1 MSTLESASALANWNE
16 VSGEFLMLDSEKW
29 YVIHHMDKMN
39 PFLMSIVSSHDH
51 WLFVSSTG
59 GLTAG
64 RVSPETALF
73 PYITDDKLHD
83 CTSHT
88 GSKTVLRVRSQ
99 QWEPFNQAHEGRY
112 DITRNLYKNF
122 LGNKLLFEEINHTL
136 QLRFR
141 YVWMSSAQ
149 YGFVRQS
156 ELKNL
161 SHEQV
166 TVGVFDGLQ
175 NILPAG
181 TPRHS
186 QASTSNLVDAY
197 KWAELDE
204 VSGLAIFSLFSGI
217 SDRAE
222 PLESL
227 KATTVF
233 SLGLNDPKLL
243 LSSDQLQQY
252 SAGQPIE
259 SERHKRGI
267 RGEFFV
273 NATLN
278 IAPDNA
284 SSWQIV
290 ADVEQTQNEVI
301 KLRKELINLPEISES
316 IALSVKSGSDKL
328 ARIMASADSF
338 QETEE
343 QTLTAH
349 HYANV
354 LFNVLRGGVFE
365 EQYLVPSRDFET
377 TIASFNRKTY
387 ERQKGFL
394 RSLPDTISYSALA
407 DAISELNDL
416 QLERLCAEY
425 LPISFGRRHG
435 DPSRPWNEFAIKQEN
450 ENGDPLLSYEGNWR
464 DIFQN
469 WEALVFSFPRFIENI
484 IAKFVNASTIDGYN
498 PYRISKEGIDWE
510 VEDPDDPWSYIGY
523 WGDHQIIYLQKLLEL
538 SRSFHPEALQK
549 LLHQQIFS
557 YANVPYRI
565 KPFGALLDNPKQT
578 VDYDAPLAAL
588 IEKRVA
594 EIGADGKLLL
604 NEDGDVYQVNLIEK
618 LLLTLLS
625 KLSNLVVD
633 GGIWMNTQ
641 RPEWNDANNALVGN
655 GTSMVT
661 LFYMRRYVKLLQS
674 LFTEISEPI
683 VLSTEVRDWL
693 EHTAKALKEI
703 RPMLGQG
710 LLSPNK
716 RFESLCK
723 LGQPASDYR
732 ERVYRQAGFSGKVEQ
747 PLNQVLAM
755 FDDALVAIDHC
766 IQTNMRQD
774 GLYEAYNIMDYS
786 KNEVSIDHL
795 YPMLEGQVAA
805 LSSGAI
811 GPEQAAD
818 LVDALFDSDIYRADQ
833 QTFMLYPNRPLPGFL
848 DKNRISQA
856 DVNAIPI
863 IGKMLREQNESL
875 VTQDADGCYRFDSEL
890 TNIGELNTCIDAQLL
905 RYGESMTQAR
915 KPLQSLYEKVFN
927 HRAFTGR
934 SGGMFGFEGLGSIY
948 WHMVSKLL
956 LAVQENFFHAVD
968 AETQGST
975 CQRLGEQ
982 YYRIRQGIGFN
993 KTPLEYG
1000 AFPVDPYSHTPAHAG
1015 ARQPGMTGQVKE
1027 EILTRFGE
1035 LGIRVSDGKVQFQ
1048 PRLLRAR
1055 EFLLK
1060 ASQFRYLDVKDQW
1073 QEITV
1078 HTSALA
1084 FTWCQI
1090 PIIYQLAENASL
1102 VVTRFDE
1109 TTKEQPSLTLSTE
1122 DTNDVAS
1129 RNGRIIRITLTINK
1143 NMLFAS

>member
-1 MSTLESASALANWNE
+1 
-16 VSGEFLMLDSEKW
+16 
-29 YVIHHMDKMN
+29 
-39 PFLMSIVSSHDH
+39 
-51 WLFVSSTG
+51 
-59 GLTAG
+59 
-64 RVSPETALF
+64 
-73 PYITDDKLHD
+73 
-83 CTSHT
+83 
-88 GSKTVLRVRSQ
+88 
-99 QWEPFNQAHEGRY
+99 
-112 DITRNLYKNF
+112 
-122 LGNKLLFEEINHTL
+122 
-136 QLRFR
+136 
-141 YVWMSSAQ
+141 
-149 YGFVRQS
+149 
-156 ELKNL
+156 
-161 SHEQV
+161 
-166 TVGVFDGLQ
+166 
-175 NILPAG
+175 
-181 TPRHS
+181 
-186 QASTSNLVDAY
+186 
-197 KWAELDE
+197 
-204 VSGLAIFSLFSGI
+204 
-217 SDRAE
+217 
-222 PLESL
+222 
-227 KATTVF
+227 
-233 SLGLNDPKLL
+233 
-243 LSSDQLQQY
+243 
-252 SAGQPIE
+252 
-259 SERHKRGI
+259 
-267 RGEFFV
+267 
-273 NATLN
+273 
-278 IAPDNA
+278 
-284 SSWQIV
+284 
-290 ADVEQTQNEVI
+290 
-301 KLRKELINLPEISES
+301 
-316 IALSVKSGSDKL
+316 
-328 ARIMASADSF
+328 
-338 QETEE
+338 
-343 QTLTAH
+343 
-349 HYANV
+349 
-354 LFNVLRGGVFE
+354 
-365 EQYLVPSRDFET
+365 
-377 TIASFNRKTY
+377 
-387 ERQKGFL
+387 
-394 RSLPDTISYSALA
+394 
-407 DAISELNDL
+407 
-416 QLERLCAEY
+416 
-425 LPISFGRRHG
+425 
-435 DPSRPWNEFAIKQEN
+435 
-450 ENGDPLLSYEGNWR
+450 
-464 DIFQN
+464 
-469 WEALVFSFPRFIENI
+469 
-484 IAKFVNASTIDGYN
+484 
-498 PYRISKEGIDWE
+498 
-510 VEDPDDPWSYIGY
+510 
-523 WGDHQIIYLQKLLEL
+523 
-538 SRSFHPEALQK
+538 
-549 LLHQQIFS
+549 
-557 YANVPYRI
+557 
-565 KPFGALLDNPKQT
+565 
-578 VDYDAPLAAL
+578 
-588 IEKRVA
+588 
-594 EIGADGKLLL
+594 
-604 NEDGDVYQVNLIEK
+604 
-618 LLLTLLS
+618 
-625 KLSNLVVD
+625 
-633 GGIWMNTQ
+633 
-641 RPEWNDANNALVGN
+641 
-655 GTSMVT
+655 
-661 LFYMRRYVKLLQS
+661 
-674 LFTEISEPI
+674 
-683 VLSTEVRDWL
+683 
-693 EHTAKALKEI
+693 
-703 RPMLGQG
+703 MLGQG